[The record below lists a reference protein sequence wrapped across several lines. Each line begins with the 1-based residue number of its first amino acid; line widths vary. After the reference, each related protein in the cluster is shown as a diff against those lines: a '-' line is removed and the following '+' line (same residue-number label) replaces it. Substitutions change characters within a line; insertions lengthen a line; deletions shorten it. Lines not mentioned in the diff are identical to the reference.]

1 MNFENYDTG
10 VILFKP
16 RRFWDERGFF
26 GEVYSRKV
34 YSDLGLSIE
43 FVQANHSLSIAPG
56 TLRGLHFQAPPKA
69 QAKLVSCGRGKI
81 FDVIVDIRRGS
92 PTYGQWRGFDLSFEN
107 GYQLFVPIGFAH
119 GFVTLEPNSEIV
131 YQCSDYYCPL
141 SEGSVSWCDRDL
153 GIEWPKVGELTIN
166 IKDRKALPLKS
177 IDSPFLYGVNS

>member
-1 MNFENYDTG
+1 MRSAIRISRSRLFTSKKSKLSRPNKAG
-10 VILFKP
+10 ILG
-16 RRFWDERGFF
+16 GFSSQNNLQ
-26 GEVYSRKV
+26 YRN
-34 YSDLGLSIE
+34 LCW
-43 FVQANHSLSIAPG
+43 N
-56 TLRGLHFQAPPKA
+56 R
-69 QAKLVSCGRGKI
+69 
-81 FDVIVDIRRGS
+81 
-92 PTYGQWRGFDLSFEN
+92 